1 MDELAAWLAGWQR
14 TDRPEVAS
22 PAVVVFAADHG
33 VARRLVSAYPQSITA
48 EMVKALR
55 AGAATAAVMA
65 RMVGAELRVVD
76 VGVGKPTGDIV
87 AEDALSEERFAQSF
101 EAGRTEVRGLDCD
114 LIAIGEMGIGNTTA
128 AAAVAAALFGGPADE
143 WVGRGTGID
152 DLTLARKVE
161 IVDLARTRVAGDRP
175 MEVLRR
181 VGGAE
186 LAAMA
191 GAILEA
197 RLRSIPVV
205 LDGFVGTAAAA
216 TLEVIQGG
224 ALDHCVAGHCSAEP
238 GHRLL
243 LKKLNLDP
251 LLDLELRLGEASGA
265 LAAIP
270 LINLACGCTNEV
282 ATFSEWGLK

>member
-1 MDELAAWLAGWQR
+1 M
-14 TDRPEVAS
+14 
-22 PAVVVFAADHG
+22 
-33 VARRLVSAYPQSITA
+33 VSAYPQSITA
-48 EMVKALR
+48 EMVKAIR

-65 RMVGAELRVVD
+65 RMVGADLRVVD

-87 AEDALSEERFAQSF
+87 DEDALSKERFAQLF
-101 EAGRTEVRGLDCD
+101 EAGRTEIRGLDSD
-114 LIAIGEMGIGNTTA
+114 LIAVGEMGIGNTTA
-128 AAAVAAALFGGPADE
+128 AAAVAAALFGGPADG
-143 WVGRGTGID
+143 WVGRGSGID

-161 IVDLARTRVAGDRP
+161 VVELARARVAGDQP
-175 MEVLRR
+175 LEVLRR

-197 RLRSIPVV
+197 RMRSIPVV
-205 LDGFVGTAAAA
+205 LDGFVVTAAAA
-216 TLEVIQGG
+216 TLEMVQGG
-224 ALDHCVAGHCSAEP
+224 ATDHCVAGHCSAEP

-243 LKKLNLDP
+243 LKRLNFDP

-270 LINLACGCTNEV
+270 LIKLACACTTEV

>member
-1 MDELAAWLAGWQR
+1 LAAWLSGWQR
-14 TDRPEVAS
+14 TDRPEVSS

-33 VARRLVSAYPQSITA
+33 VAGRLVSAYPQSITA

-55 AGAATAAVMA
+55 AGAATAAAMA
-65 RMVGAELRVVD
+65 RVVGAELRVVD

-87 AEDALSEERFAQSF
+87 DEDALSEERFTQSF
-101 EAGRTEVRGLDCD
+101 EAGRGEIRGLDCD

-128 AAAVAAALFGGPADE
+128 AATVAATLFGGPAHD

-152 DLTLARKVE
+152 DFTLARKVE
-161 IVDLARTRVAGDRP
+161 VVELARARVVGDDP
-175 MEVLRR
+175 LEVLRR

-191 GAILEA
+191 GAIVEA

-205 LDGFVGTAAAA
+205 LDGLVATAAAA
-216 TLEVIQGG
+216 PLEVIQDG
-224 ALDHCVAGHCSAEP
+224 ALDHCVAGHRSAEP

-243 LKKLNLDP
+243 LERLGLDP

-270 LINLACGCTNEV
+270 LIKLACACTTEV
-282 ATFSEWGLK
+282 ATFSEWGLI